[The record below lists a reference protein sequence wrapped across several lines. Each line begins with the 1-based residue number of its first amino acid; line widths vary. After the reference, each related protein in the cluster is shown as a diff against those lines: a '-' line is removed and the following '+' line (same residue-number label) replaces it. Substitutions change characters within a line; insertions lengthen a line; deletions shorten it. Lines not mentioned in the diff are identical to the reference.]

1 MRVRLGIIGAGAML
15 ALIATTATGPAQTA
29 PPKVQQPLQIDLAGL
44 SNTET
49 LVQIVEFPAN
59 AATPWHTHPDGH
71 EIATVLEGIWIAEAD
86 GKETRTLKAGDS
98 VYVAPNAVHRAYN
111 DATGPT
117 KIIVVRI
124 KPKDKPVTTPFAR

>member
-1 MRVRLGIIGAGAML
+1 MSVRLGIISAGTIF
-15 ALIATTATGPAQTA
+15 ALIATTTAGQAQTA
-29 PPKVQQPLQIDLAGL
+29 PPKVQQPLQIDLAGS
-44 SNTET
+44 SNTEA

-59 AATPWHTHPDGH
+59 AATPWHIHPDGH

-111 DATGPT
+111 DASGPT

-124 KPKDKPVTTPFAR
+124 KPKDKPVTTPFTR

>member
-1 MRVRLGIIGAGAML
+1 MNVRLGIIGAGAIF
-15 ALIATTATGPAQTA
+15 ALIVTSGTAPAQPA
-29 PPKVQQPLQIDLAGL
+29 PPKVKQPLQIDLAGL
-44 SNTET
+44 PNQET

-71 EIATVLEGIWIAEAD
+71 EIATVLEGIWIAEGD

-111 DATGPT
+111 DASGPT
-117 KIIVVRI
+117 KIIVIRI
-124 KPKDKPVTTPFAR
+124 KPKDKPVTTPFTR

>member
-1 MRVRLGIIGAGAML
+1 MSVRLGITGAGAML
-15 ALIATTATGPAQTA
+15 ALIATTTTGPAQTA

-111 DATGPT
+111 DASGPT

-124 KPKDKPVTTPFAR
+124 KPKDKPVTTPFTR